1 MNPLVQLVVFLLDAR
16 MYALRLSVVQRIVYA
31 VDVTPLPSAPAI
43 VLGVI
48 NVEGRVV
55 PVINVR
61 KRFALPD
68 KGIGL
73 NDHIIIATTAKR
85 PVALL
90 TDSVS
95 GVVEVSRNVVVD
107 SSSILPQVDYVEGV
121 AKLPDG
127 MVFIHD
133 LDTFLSLDENRALDE
148 AISQDQS

>member
-85 PVALL
+85 AVALL

>member
-61 KRFALPD
+61 KRFALPG